1 MRRAN
6 VLSGMVL
13 TAFSLVML
21 FVVIP
26 WQIDPAPAGMISTR
40 LVPNMMMIA
49 IAALSVVLT
58 VTNLRPW
65 DGADEPSP
73 ITLAD
78 LRMVLRIGGLF
89 AVAIVL
95 YLLTGPL
102 PAGFVLVSGG
112 LLALGERRPLL
123 LIGMPVLLLTALW
136 LLFYKV
142 LGTAIV

>member
-13 TAFSLVML
+13 TAFSLIML

-49 IAALSVVLT
+49 IAVMSVILV
-58 VTNLRPW
+58 VTNLKSAG
-65 DGADEPSP
+65 GADGPSP

-89 AVAIVL
+89 VVTIVL

-102 PAGFVLVSGG
+102 PAGFALVAGG
-112 LLALGERRPLL
+112 LLALGERRPLP
-123 LIGMPVLLLTALW
+123 LIAMPALLLTALW